1 MVGAQGLNLCRR
13 NVSSLLLGS
22 VICCA
27 ALGCGTTRWSDT
39 SRTATEQMLLSDAVE
54 RSIARMDFTVLQG
67 KTVYLDAKYL
77 DGVTDSKFVI
87 STMRQH
93 MLASGCA
100 LKDNLGEAEFV
111 VEARA
116 GTIGTDR
123 SDLLFGMPA
132 INLGGISPVPGVP
145 TAIPE
150 IALARRTDQK
160 GVAKIAVFAYHRE
173 SGRPVWQS
181 GSDLVAS
188 KARDLWVFGAGPFQK
203 GTIYEGTQFAG
214 GNLAVPLVTDNKED
228 EMPDPVEVQS
238 ENTFNNPKAFVKK
251 APEPKK
257 NDTNTAAK
265 PGDPLKTAMQP
276 AVVGVNPAPAPASPP
291 QQPPADG
298 VQQPMTGTTVPP
310 SQTPPAANNPQ
321 PVPPAQETAP
331 PRARLLGPLWR

>member
-1 MVGAQGLNLCRR
+1 
-13 NVSSLLLGS
+13 
-22 VICCA
+22 
-27 ALGCGTTRWSDT
+27 
-39 SRTATEQMLLSDAVE
+39 
-54 RSIARMDFTVLQG
+54 MDFTVLQG
-67 KTVYLDAKYL
+67 KTVFLDAKYL

-93 MLASGCA
+93 MLASGCG
-100 LKDNLGEAEFV
+100 LKDNIGEAEFV

-150 IALARRTDQK
+150 IALARRTDQQ

-181 GSDLVAS
+181 GSDPVAS

-203 GTIYEGTQFAG
+203 GTIYQGTQFAG
-214 GNLAVPLVTDNKED
+214 GNLAVPLVTDSSKED
-228 EMPDPVEVQS
+228 DTPDPVEVQS

-251 APEPKK
+251 DKPPEPKK

-276 AVVGVNPAPAPASPP
+276 AAVGTNPNSPAANSQQQAVPP
-291 QQPPADG
+291 G
-298 VQQPMTGTTVPP
+298 VQQPPPGTTPP
-310 SQTPPAANNPQ
+310 SGSTPPPAQTPLAGSAAQPTPA
-321 PVPPAQETAP
+321 AQETAP